1 MVKKK
6 IPTEPLVLEGPH
18 ADLQPEVKEESTEE
32 QATEKPG
39 EEVKLQKPRTTKH
52 ITCPNCDKSMLE
64 KTFKYY
70 HSLKCHPQTQPKE
83 TQVPHAQAEAAHTVE
98 FGFGRRIEA
107 RRERYTNLFSR
118 AV

>member
-6 IPTEPLVLEGPH
+6 IPTEPLALEDP
-18 ADLQPEVKEESTEE
+18 PEVKEESTEE
-32 QATEKPG
+32 QATKKPV
-39 EEVKLQKPRTTKH
+39 EEAKLQKPRTTKT

-70 HSLKCHPQTQPKE
+70 HSLKCHPQAQPKE
-83 TQVPHAQAEAAHTVE
+83 TQAPHTHAEAAHTVE
-98 FGFGRRIEA
+98 FGFGRRIQA
-107 RRERYTNLFSR
+107 RKERYSNLFSR

>member
-6 IPTEPLVLEGPH
+6 IPTEPLALEDP
-18 ADLQPEVKEESTEE
+18 PEVKEESTEE
-32 QATEKPG
+32 QATEKPV
-39 EEVKLQKPRTTKH
+39 EEAKLQKPRTTKT

-70 HSLKCHPQTQPKE
+70 HSLKCHPQAQPKE
-83 TQVPHAQAEAAHTVE
+83 SQEPTEGEAAHIVD
-98 FGFGRRIEA
+98 FGFGKRIQA
-107 RRERYTNLFSR
+107 RKEKYSNLFSR